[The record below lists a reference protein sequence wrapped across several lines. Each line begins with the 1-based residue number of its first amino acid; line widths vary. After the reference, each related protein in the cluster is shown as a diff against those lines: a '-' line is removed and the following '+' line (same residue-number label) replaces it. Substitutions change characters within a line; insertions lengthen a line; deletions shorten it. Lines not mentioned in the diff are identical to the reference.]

1 MSEAYELE
9 DQSIELGDEPRAGL
23 VGMQIEFRR
32 SGHDPV
38 TITLTKKHVW
48 KAKVWKW
55 PTAVLL
61 AHAIW
66 EELPNPAKPEPN
78 RVR

>member
-1 MSEAYELE
+1 
-9 DQSIELGDEPRAGL
+9 L

-66 EELPNPAKPEPN
+66 EELPNELL
-78 RVR
+78 

>member
-1 MSEAYELE
+1 VSEAYEME

-32 SGHDPV
+32 AGHDPV
-38 TITLTKKHVW
+38 TITLTKKHIW

-55 PTAVLL
+55 TTAVLL

-66 EELPNPAKPEPN
+66 EELPNELL
-78 RVR
+78 

>member
-1 MSEAYELE
+1 MLLLIITTNVKI
-9 DQSIELGDEPRAGL
+9 QSAAEPVMPGA
-23 VGMQIEFRR
+23 
-32 SGHDPV
+32 
-38 TITLTKKHVW
+38 W

-55 PTAVLL
+55 TTAVLL

>member
-1 MSEAYELE
+1 MSGAYELE

-32 SGHDPV
+32 VDHEPV
-38 TITLTKKHVW
+38 TITLTKAHVW

-55 PTAVLL
+55 TTAMLL
-61 AHAIW
+61 ANAIW
-66 EELPNPAKPEPN
+66 EKLPNELL
-78 RVR
+78 

>member
-1 MSEAYELE
+1 VSEAYELE

-55 PTAVLL
+55 PTACYWPMRSGKNSLTSYFESR
-61 AHAIW
+61 A
-66 EELPNPAKPEPN
+66 
-78 RVR
+78 